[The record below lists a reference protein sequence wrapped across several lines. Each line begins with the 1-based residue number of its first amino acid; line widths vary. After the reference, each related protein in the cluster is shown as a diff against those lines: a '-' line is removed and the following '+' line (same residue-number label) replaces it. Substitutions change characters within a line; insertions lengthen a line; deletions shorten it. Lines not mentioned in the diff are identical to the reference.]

1 MHVIARI
8 GDPAYYAI
16 NAQLQGSGE
25 ISCKILVSGKVIS
38 SGTADGGYNIASCEI
53 SQDPFSGG
61 WQNDN

>member
-1 MHVIARI
+1 M
-8 GDPAYYAI
+8 PSF
-16 NAQLQGSGE
+16 QGSGE